1 MTTLSTGARLAQYE
15 IIEPIG
21 SGGMGEVYRARD
33 PRLDRD
39 VAIKVM
45 APHVAADPEMRR
57 RFETEARAVAALS
70 HPSILAIHELAVVD
84 GLPVAVMELLEGQT
98 LRARL
103 KAGARRVAR
112 CGADRRRQSPRA
124 LPPRTRAASS
134 IATSSPRTCS

>member
-1 MTTLSTGARLAQYE
+1 MTTLSAGARLAQYE

-57 RFETEARAVAALS
+57 RFETEARAIAALS

-84 GLPVAVMELLEGQT
+84 GVPVAVMELLEGQT
-98 LRARL
+98 LRARI
-103 KAGARRVAR
+103 KQGPIPWRDAVRIGARLPKA
-112 CGADRRRQSPRA
+112 S
-124 LPPRTRAASS
+124 PPRTRAA
-134 IATSSPRTCS
+134 